1 MWNDI
6 ETTNDLLN
14 FSVLATI
21 AAKIIKDSGKEPLSI
36 GVSGSWGTG
45 KSSLVKMI
53 EKELKSDETEGKS
66 EYVFTTFNAWLYQG
80 YDDARMALLN
90 SIGDLLLK
98 EAKERETAVDKVVG
112 FIQKINWLR
121 LGKQAVPILGASVAG
136 GLVAGP
142 LGAFIGAAG
151 AIAKNGFKNEED
163 LQKLKESYSEIAPA
177 FEGVVNPSG
186 TKSLPKEID
195 ELRKCFAEILDDL
208 GIKLVVLVDDLD
220 RCLPNTAISTLEA
233 MRLML
238 FMPRTSFIIAADE
251 EMIRHAVRNHFE
263 GLEIGDQMV
272 TSYFDKLIQV
282 PLKVPRLGINE
293 VKGYLILLFADY
305 LLRKGDLP
313 HEKHV
318 AAKNLI
324 LNAVNQSWR
333 GALTPKVMK
342 EAFGDS
348 EEIIKGYITLADEVA
363 QIMTTSDRI
372 AGNPRLIK
380 RFLNDLSIRQS
391 MAEAQGMTLQYDALV
406 KMLLLERCASPSVL
420 DTFTTE
426 VSKSSEGKLEW
437 LEEAEGLLADG
448 KDDGLSKIPDTL
460 QKSEFY
466 RDWLRISPKLGTTDL
481 RPILYLG
488 QNRANQ
494 LVGYD
499 SLSQEARE
507 ILQALLTSNRIVHP
521 LVSKL
526 KDIGETEASII
537 QKRISSKAR
546 SEQYSLESIKRAL
559 NIPAAFESL
568 RPGFVELLGSIPPK
582 SVKTSM
588 VALLRNE
595 VWCHS
600 IFKTWLQNESV
611 EKRVKTA
618 IEEK

>member
-14 FSVLATI
+14 FSVLANI
-21 AAKIIKDSGKEPLSI
+21 AAKIIKDSDKEPLSI

-53 EKELKSDETEGKS
+53 EKELKTDENDGQS

-98 EAKERETAVDKVVG
+98 EAQERETAVDKVVG
-112 FIQKINWLR
+112 FIQKINWLK
-121 LGKQAVPILGASVAG
+121 LGKQATPIIGASVVG
-136 GLVAGP
+136 GLAAGP

-151 AIAKNGFKNEED
+151 AIAKNGFENEGD
-163 LQKLKESYSEIAPA
+163 LEKLKESYSEIAPA
-177 FEGVVNPSG
+177 FEGVVNPDKS
-186 TKSLPKEID
+186 KSLPKEID
-195 ELRKCFAEILDDL
+195 ELRKCFAEILEDL

-263 GLEIGDQMV
+263 GLEIGDQLV

-305 LLRKGDLP
+305 QLRKGKLP

-318 AAKNLI
+318 AAKKLI
-324 LNAVNQSWR
+324 LNSVKQSWK
-333 GALTPKVMK
+333 GALTSKLMK
-342 EAFGDS
+342 EAFGES
-348 EEIIKGYITLADEVA
+348 EELMNGYITLADEIA

-391 MAEAQGMTLQYDALV
+391 MADAQGMTLQYDALV
-406 KMLLLERCASPSVL
+406 KMLLLERCASPGVV
-420 DTFTTE
+420 DTFTKE
-426 VSKSSEGKLEW
+426 VSKSAEGELEW
-437 LEEAEGLLADG
+437 LEEAECSLAD
-448 KDDGLSKIPDTL
+448 DEEHALEKIPEPL
-460 QKSEFY
+460 QKSDFFKG
-466 RDWLRISPKLGTTDL
+466 WLRISPKLGTTDL

-488 QNRANQ
+488 QNQINP

-507 ILQALLTSNRIVHP
+507 ILQALLTAKNKVP
-521 LVSKL
+521 ALVDKL
-526 KDIGETEASII
+526 KDIGETESAII
-537 QKRISSKAR
+537 QKRLTSKAR
-546 SEQYSLESIKRAL
+546 SEQYSLESVKRAS
-559 NIPAAFESL
+559 NIPESFKSL
-568 RPGFVELLGSIPPK
+568 RPGFIELLTNIPHKSIKPSLIAFLK
-582 SVKTSM
+582 
-588 VALLRNE
+588 NE
-595 VWCHS
+595 DWCHS
-600 IFKTWLQNESV
+600 IFEKWSREESV
-611 EKRVKTA
+611 SERVRTA
-618 IEEK
+618 IEQI

>member
-21 AAKIIKDSGKEPLSI
+21 AAKIIRDSDNEPLSI

-53 EKELKSDETEGKS
+53 EKELKNGEQEGQS
-66 EYVFTTFNAWLYQG
+66 EFVFTTFNAWLYQG

-98 EAKERETAVDKVVG
+98 EATERETAVDKVVS

-121 LGKQAVPILGASVAG
+121 LGKQATPIIGASVAG

-142 LGAFIGAAG
+142 LGALIGAAG
-151 AIAKNGFKNEED
+151 AIAKNGFNNAED
-163 LQKLKESYSEIAPA
+163 LAKLKESYSAIAPA
-177 FEGVVNPSG
+177 FEGVGNPSG
-186 TKSLPKEID
+186 SKSLPKEID

-208 GIKLVVLVDDLD
+208 KIKLVVLVDDLD

-251 EMIRHAVRNHFE
+251 EMIRHAVRNHFD
-263 GLEIGDQMV
+263 GLEIGDQLV

-305 LLRKGDLP
+305 LMREGDLT

-318 AAKNLI
+318 AAKKLI
-324 LNAVNQSWR
+324 LNAVNQSWK
-333 GALTPKVMK
+333 GALTSKVMK

-348 EEIIKGYITLADEVA
+348 GEIIKDYITLADEVA

-391 MAEAQGMTLQYDALV
+391 MAESQGMTLQYDALV

-426 VSKSSEGKLEW
+426 VSKSSDGKLEW
-437 LEEAEGLLADG
+437 LEEAESFLADG
-448 KDDGLSKIPDTL
+448 KDDALSKIPDTL
-460 QKSEFY
+460 QKSDFY
-466 RDWLRISPKLGTTDL
+466 KDWLRISPKLGTIDL

-488 QNRANQ
+488 QNQVNQ

-507 ILQALLTSNRIVHP
+507 ILQALLNSTRINP
-521 LVSKL
+521 ALVRKL
-526 KDIGETEASII
+526 KEIGETEASII
-537 QKRISSKAR
+537 QKRITSKAR

-559 NIPAAFESL
+559 NMPTAFESL
-568 RPGFVELLGSIPPK
+568 RPGFVELLGNIPPK

-588 VALLRNE
+588 VAFLKNE
-595 VWCHS
+595 DWCHS
-600 IFKTWLQNESV
+600 IFKTWLQIEAVDN
-611 EKRVKTA
+611 RVKTA